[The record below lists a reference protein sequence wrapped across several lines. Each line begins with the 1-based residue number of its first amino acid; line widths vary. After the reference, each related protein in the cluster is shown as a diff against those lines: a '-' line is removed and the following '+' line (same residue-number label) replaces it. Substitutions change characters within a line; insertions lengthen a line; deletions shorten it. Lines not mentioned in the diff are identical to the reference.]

1 MHQTLSVCL
10 TCAIFSE
17 VCEWVNITGKNLR
30 EKACRVVP
38 VQKIKRAEAAAEA
51 LLSEVSFDLQKNAS
65 RNFYKTFVLIDVSI
79 KGPENLST
87 DQGDY

>member
-1 MHQTLSVCL
+1 M
-10 TCAIFSE
+10 
-17 VCEWVNITGKNLR
+17 NITGKNLR

-65 RNFYKTFVLIDVSI
+65 RNFYNIQILMWFVVLKTPILNRHDSI
-79 KGPENLST
+79 K
-87 DQGDY
+87 DQCDDQMYSHASL